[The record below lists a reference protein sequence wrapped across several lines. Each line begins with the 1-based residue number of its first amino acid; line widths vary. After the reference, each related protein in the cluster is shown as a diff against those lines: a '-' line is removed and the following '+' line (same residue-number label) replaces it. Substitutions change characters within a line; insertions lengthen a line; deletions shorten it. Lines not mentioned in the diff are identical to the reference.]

1 MKIAVS
7 SKSFYPILG
16 GSIVFGA
23 MLAKAFVQAG
33 HEVKFITRT
42 EGTEDDNF
50 SFPVIRKPGFKQMTA
65 LADWADVLMQVD
77 ASWRDV
83 FPFLLKGVPWFP
95 TIHRG
100 KVPYSDLDLKGKL
113 LLSLEALG
121 YQIGNAI
128 GVADYV
134 ISSWNVKTPSIPN
147 PYDESCFYTASG
159 ERDIDILYVGRLQT
173 DKGIF
178 VLLDAIKRLTE
189 SGERKISKVAFV
201 GKGVQPEDILQEAT
215 SIAGVEVLLPGML
228 PPQKVADWMRRS
240 KVLAFP
246 TTPAWLEASPLTPLE
261 ALACGCR
268 IVASD
273 IGGTRENIGPR
284 GILVKAG
291 DAANLSDGLAIALGG
306 IDRDQPQDV
315 QNFLRNRRLSQVAS
329 LYLDRFQDALI
340 KSNSSAAY

>member
-1 MKIAVS
+1 MKIVVS

-23 MLAKAFVQAG
+23 MLAKAFVRAG

-42 EGTEDDNF
+42 EGTEDHF
-50 SFPVIRKPGFKQMTA
+50 SFPVIRRPDFQELMA
-65 LADWADVLMQVD
+65 LAEWADILMQVD

-83 FPFLLKGVPWFP
+83 VPFLLKGVPWFP

-113 LLSLEALG
+113 LLGLEALG
-121 YQIGNAI
+121 YRIGNAI

-134 ISSWNVKTPSIPN
+134 VSSWNINTPSIPN
-147 PYDESCFYTASG
+147 PYDESSFYPVSG
-159 ERDIDILYVGRLQT
+159 DRDIDVLYVGRLQA

-178 VLLDAIKRLTE
+178 VLLDAIRRIAE
-189 SGERKISKVAFV
+189 AEEGKISKVAFV
-201 GKGVQPEDILQEAT
+201 GKGVPPEEILREVG
-215 SIAGVEVLLPGML
+215 SIAGVEILLPGML
-228 PPQKVADWMRRS
+228 PPQKVAEWMRRS

-261 ALACGCR
+261 ALACGCC

-273 IGGTRENIGPR
+273 VGGTRENIGPR

-291 DAANLSDGLAIALGG
+291 DATELADGLTEALAAT
-306 IDRDQPQDV
+306 DNDQQEDV
-315 QNFLRNRRLSQVAS
+315 KSFLQCRQLQEVAS
-329 LYLDRFQDALI
+329 LYLARFEDALR
-340 KSNSSAAY
+340 KNGDSTTR